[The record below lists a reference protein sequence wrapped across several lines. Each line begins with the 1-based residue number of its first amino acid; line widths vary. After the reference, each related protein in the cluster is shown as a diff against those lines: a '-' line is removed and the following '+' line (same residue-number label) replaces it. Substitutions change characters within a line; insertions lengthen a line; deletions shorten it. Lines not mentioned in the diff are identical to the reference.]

1 MDNELQPQPEP
12 IAQAEAANPEPA
24 AVEATPAPVEPVASA
39 PVDETPAPAVEAPAA
54 EEPARAELAVA
65 DSAELAVEAPAPVA
79 EAPVVEPPV
88 AEAPAAPGPPS
99 VIVVPPTPPPA
110 PDPEAAERAKAA
122 AAARA
127 AADAARRAQ
136 VEAAWKALAAGKESR
151 EIHEAVV
158 KSAVKGGFLVG
169 VGSFRGFLP
178 ASQSRL
184 AGIAPEQLAGTKIP
198 AIVLDADHA
207 KKRVVVSHRQA
218 LETLRRS
225 ARAELL
231 ANLKVGA
238 EREATVV
245 RLADFGAFVDLGGV
259 DALVPIGE
267 LALERVEKV
276 ADVVKVGD
284 KFPVKIL
291 RVDEGG
297 KKIGASRRAM
307 LPDPWRDHAAVLQRG
322 KVTEGTVVENGAELK
337 IEIAPGIVGTVSEN
351 EAIPSDYE
359 IGEKVE
365 VSVRSLDPRTR
376 KLRLSTM
383 HATPSFESGSFAPLG
398 AELKP

>member
-1 MDNELQPQPEP
+1 MDNDLQPQPEP
-12 IAQAEAANPEPA
+12 VAGTEAVSHEPVPAVEAAPEAAPAPVEVAPEPVAVTAEPVAEPEPVAAVAEPEPVAAVAEPEPVAVASEPVAVVAPPAPPALTPEQQAEAAEK
-24 AVEATPAPVEPVASA
+24 
-39 PVDETPAPAVEAPAA
+39 
-54 EEPARAELAVA
+54 
-65 DSAELAVEAPAPVA
+65 
-79 EAPVVEPPV
+79 
-88 AEAPAAPGPPS
+88 
-99 VIVVPPTPPPA
+99 
-110 PDPEAAERAKAA
+110 AKAA

-136 VEAAWKALAAGKESR
+136 ADAAWAALAGAKTT
-151 EIHEAVV
+151 HETLEATL

-169 VGSFRGFLP
+169 IGPFRGFLP

-184 AGIAPEQLAGTKIP
+184 AGIEPEKLAGMKIP
-198 AIVLDADHA
+198 VVVLDADDA
-207 KKRVVVSHRQA
+207 KRRVVVSHRQA
-218 LETLRRS
+218 LETQRRS

-284 KFPVKIL
+284 KFNVKIL
-291 RVDEGG
+291 RVDENG
-297 KKIGASRRAM
+297 KKIGVSRKAM
-307 LPDPWRDHAAVLQRG
+307 LPDPWRDHAALLQRG
-322 KVTEGTVVENGAELK
+322 KVVEGTVVENTAELK
-337 IEIAPGIVGTVSEN
+337 IELAPGIVGIISEN

-365 VSVRSLDPRTR
+365 VTVRSLDPRTR

-383 HATPSFESGSFAPLG
+383 YATPSFESGGSFAPLG
-398 AELKP
+398 AELKPL

>member
-1 MDNELQPQPEP
+1 MDNELRPQPEP

-24 AVEATPAPVEPVASA
+24 AVEATPAPVEPVAAAPAQEPAKAELAVTETSALAVDAPA
-39 PVDETPAPAVEAPAA
+39 PVAAEAPAA
-54 EEPARAELAVA
+54 AV
-65 DSAELAVEAPAPVA
+65 VEAPAP
-79 EAPVVEPPV
+79 PS
-88 AEAPAAPGPPS
+88 GPPQ
-99 VIVVPPTPPPA
+99 VIAVPPTPPPP

-136 VEAAWKALAAGKESR
+136 VEAAWKALAAGKTTR
-151 EIHEAVV
+151 ETHEATV

-169 VGSFRGFLP
+169 IGAFRGFLP

-198 AIVLDADHA
+198 VIVLDADDA

-218 LETLRRS
+218 LETQRRA

-276 ADVVKVGD
+276 GDVVKVGD

-307 LPDPWRDHAAVLQRG
+307 LPDPWRDHAAILQRG
-322 KVTEGTVVENGAELK
+322 KVTEGKVVENGSELK
-337 IEIAPGIVGTVSEN
+337 VEIAPGIVGVVSEN

-359 IGEKVE
+359 IGEAVE

-383 HATPSFESGSFAPLG
+383 HAAPSFESGSFAPLG
-398 AELKP
+398 AELKH